1 MGFLQIFLQYLF
13 SYIGLSNTTGTKTSV
28 ITSLGSFIGVLISPI
43 FFTSDKL
50 NVKKIL
56 GCIIGFIGV
65 IVINLDGL
73 STGGFTLS
81 GEGFVVFST
90 IAATGGNIYCKK
102 ISKGRNP
109 MTVSAYHLLIGGG
122 GLIIVGALFGGY
134 LDFSNITI
142 YLLLIYLGIVSAA
155 SFTLWTALLKYNPVY
170 KILIFNL
177 LIPIFGTI
185 WSGILLGEDIINLYN
200 IVSVVLISIGIILV
214 NLRSKKDEN

>member
-1 MGFLQIFLQYLF
+1 MWYSPQLQQPVAIF
-13 SYIGLSNTTGTKTSV
+13 
-28 ITSLGSFIGVLISPI
+28 
-43 FFTSDKL
+43 
-50 NVKKIL
+50 
-56 GCIIGFIGV
+56 
-65 IVINLDGL
+65 
-73 STGGFTLS
+73 
-81 GEGFVVFST
+81 
-90 IAATGGNIYCKK
+90 IAK
-102 ISKGRNP
+102 ISKGRDP

-155 SFTLWTALLKYNPVY
+155 SFTLWTALLKYNPVS